1 MATSVAFIVLTV
13 VMYVLVLA
21 LLKHVLNR
29 TDWDENRKKSL
40 HRRVTLTLL
49 GWGIL
54 ICLLAAFGVLGN
66 FSSFPPP
73 MAIVLVVPLV
83 VSLLVTFSKS
93 LGALIPFVEP
103 SEIIRLQVFRLFVE
117 ILLWLLYI
125 QQLLP
130 TQMTFEG
137 RNFDVLTGLTAP
149 LVAFAFGKNKTV
161 MIGWNMICLGLL
173 ANIVAIAVLSMPTPF
188 RIFLNEPPNT
198 IVSTFPFVLLPGLL
212 VPLAYTLH
220 FISLRQLLRR

>member
-1 MATSVAFIVLTV
+1 
-13 VMYVLVLA
+13 
-21 LLKHVLNR
+21 
-29 TDWDENRKKSL
+29 
-40 HRRVTLTLL
+40 L

-54 ICLLAAFGVLGN
+54 ICLLAAFGVLAN

-83 VSLLVTFSKS
+83 VSLLVTFSKT
-93 LGALIPFVEP
+93 LGALIPFVAAP
-103 SEIIRLQVFRLFVE
+103 EIIRLQVFRFFVE

-137 RNFDVLTGLTAP
+137 RNFDVLAGLSAP
-149 LVAFAFGKNKTV
+149 LVAYAFGKNKTV
-161 MIGWNMICLGLL
+161 MIAWNMICLGLL
-173 ANIVAIAVLSMPTPF
+173 ANIVTIAVLSMPTPF

-220 FISLRQLLRR
+220 FISLSQLLRR